1 MSKWPPL
8 LEGFGSALSHPSCRY
23 KIVWNS
29 ACYRETGGNS
39 TENKQEIQASFLP
52 TWRDLKVGS
61 FESTKQRLSRCQR
74 SNRRMQQH
82 FTVQRFGKIHSF
94 LLRAR

>member
-8 LEGFGSALSHPSCRY
+8 LEGFGSVLSHPSCRY

-29 ACYRETGGNS
+29 AHYRETGGNS

-52 TWRDLKVGS
+52 TWKDLKVVR
-61 FESTKQRLSRCQR
+61 FENTKQCLSCCQW

-82 FTVQRFGKIHSF
+82 FTVQHFGKYTLSF
-94 LLRAR
+94 

>member
-29 ACYRETGGNS
+29 ACYREAGGNS

-52 TWRDLKVGS
+52 TWRDLKVVS
-61 FESTKQRLSRCQR
+61 FESTKQHLSAE
-74 SNRRMQQH
+74 QQKDATT
-82 FTVQRFGKIHSF
+82 FHSAAFWKNTLF
-94 LLRAR
+94 LSES